1 MRTAFTTAAAAL
13 VLAAGV
19 VIATDSECPPGAI
32 DVHNG
37 QPCCVPHIKRAF
49 TPRRGLL
56 TRTTST
62 CCTEKEP
69 SSPTVSKKVNLQCG
83 RNYGDDSK
91 DVEDGV
97 EFDVVECPT
106 GYGTG
111 DCFHVKITVA
121 AGAVIGDMHLQIND
135 DPITVNTGLGNAPWI
150 DKVYCDGLL
159 GECWVPLD
167 YIQNLFPTDSL
178 CGKAVNVAAGVGI
191 NGATCFQEGTR
202 ISPTGNWFSYTTVTF
217 ECSDDICAKSCDC
230 PTGKWCNMGTAYGY
244 AEDKAITFNPTLVGA
259 GATGC
264 RKWGWYY
271 KISSADL
278 YGAGLT
284 GDLRVGAGGND
295 VSKSIDVGDF
305 SAKLS
310 GTTLT
315 VKYDLTSGYDLG
327 EVHVYASCNA
337 PTSCAPG
344 SWAAYNSHNSGLDLS
359 STTDRIFEQAI
370 TVPKCDTYYLI
381 FHGAINNKIHD
392 HTCQIPI
399 E

>member
-19 VIATDSECPPGAI
+19 AIATDCACSPGAI
-32 DVHNG
+32 DVLLG
-37 QPCCVPHIKRAF
+37 QPCC
-49 TPRRGLL
+49 LL
-56 TRTTST
+56 TRTTRTTST
-62 CCTEKEP
+62 CCTEKET
-69 SSPTVSKKVNLQCG
+69 SPLTVSKKVNLQCG
-83 RNYGDDSK
+83 HNYGDDSN

-106 GYGTG
+106 GYGIG

-121 AGAVIGDMHLQIND
+121 AGAVIDDMHLQISD

-150 DKVYCDGLL
+150 DKVYCDGIL
-159 GECWVPLD
+159 GECWVPID
-167 YIQNLFPTDSL
+167 YIQNLFPANGL
-178 CGKAVNVAAGVGI
+178 CGKTINVAAGVGI
-191 NGATCFQEGTR
+191 NGATCFQQGTR

-217 ECSDDICAKSCDC
+217 ECSNVCAKSCYC
-230 PTGKWCNMGTAYGY
+230 PIGKWCNMGTAYGY
-244 AEDKAITFNPTLVGA
+244 AEGKATTFNPTLVNG

-264 RKWGWYY
+264 KKWGWYY
-271 KISSADL
+271 KVSSADL
-278 YGAGLT
+278 AGAGLT

-295 VSKSIDVGDF
+295 VLKSTDVGDF

-327 EVHVYASCNA
+327 EVHVYASCSA

-344 SWAAYNSHNSGLDLS
+344 SWAAYNSDKSGLDLS
-359 STTDRIFEQAI
+359 ATTDRTFDQTIM
-370 TVPKCDTYYLI
+370 VPKCGTYYLI
-381 FHGAINNKIHD
+381 FHGAINNR
-392 HTCQIPI
+392 IPGDI
-399 E
+399 CPTRIV